1 MFFFFSN
8 RAGCLGSLLITLA
21 GTAVLLLLLYGCRGT

>member
-8 RAGCLGSLLITLA
+8 RAGIAGSVLISI
-21 GTAVLLLLLYGCRGT
+21 VLTLLLLYACSG